1 MTDFDMNQWRYG
13 CWADTTAGTAY
24 QVATWGGTRC
34 EKVADNGLMQPCN
47 PVEPLIEVRQYLGQ
61 PATACPDCDLDADG
75 QITLV
80 DLTMARNGAFGPK
93 SVGVGETHAKIFNSG
108 VDAPGAMVNLT
119 QFVDDSSGG
128 AGDYLEIT
136 HWDTGVVID
145 CGDVNQHLPYLQELT
160 VSDASFPGKPGQAM
174 ADEMCQLGGLA
185 YCSDGAMMYS
195 IGHCHIAPDGTH
207 FIRIS
212 AGACMKCL

>member
-1 MTDFDMNQWRYG
+1 MAAG
-13 CWADTTAGTAY
+13 ADTTAGTAY

-93 SVGVGETHAKIFNSG
+93 SVGVGE
-108 VDAPGAMVNLT
+108 DAREDL
-119 QFVDDSSGG
+119 QFRSRRPRRNG
-128 AGDYLEIT
+128 
-136 HWDTGVVID
+136 
-145 CGDVNQHLPYLQELT
+145 QPYT
-160 VSDASFPGKPGQAM
+160 V
-174 ADEMCQLGGLA
+174 
-185 YCSDGAMMYS
+185 
-195 IGHCHIAPDGTH
+195 
-207 FIRIS
+207 R
-212 AGACMKCL
+212 